1 LTQGRQEQ
9 EKSGQKRARIASISV
24 AVHLSEPERPCT
36 FVYMATEAVGEDIEA
51 LCGRCGTVWHV
62 VMAKMGSKIAK
73 VVCKR
78 CGGHHLYRTEQVPE
92 AAVGEA
98 SSAGTTSARAVGPRR
113 TRSRTGIPAPS
124 PVPDF
129 DPSKPP
135 RAYSAALVFAP
146 GERVQH
152 PTFGGG
158 VVTGSPGPG
167 KVEIAFP
174 AGRRV
179 LASAKTVSTLARPA
193 LAKYVPI
200 ADRPPDKM

>member
-1 LTQGRQEQ
+1 M
-9 EKSGQKRARIASISV
+9 SA
-24 AVHLSEPERPCT
+24 P
-36 FVYMATEAVGEDIEA
+36 AVGEDIEA
-51 LCGRCGTVWHV
+51 LCGRCGQVWHV
-62 VMAKMGSKIAK
+62 VMAKMGDKIAK

-78 CGGHHLYRTEQVPE
+78 CGGHHLYRTEQ
-92 AAVGEA
+92 AADADPRTAA
-98 SSAGTTSARAVGPRR
+98 STRASAARRPRAR
-113 TRSRTGIPAPS
+113 VVAEPVA
-124 PVPDF
+124 PVPPF

-135 RAYSAALVFAP
+135 RAYSALQSFTA

-174 AGRRV
+174 TGRRV
-179 LASAKTVSTLARPA
+179 LASAKVASSLARPTFVA
-193 LAKYVPI
+193 HVPV

>member
-1 LTQGRQEQ
+1 
-9 EKSGQKRARIASISV
+9 
-24 AVHLSEPERPCT
+24 
-36 FVYMATEAVGEDIEA
+36 MATPAVGDDIEA
-51 LCGRCGTVWHV
+51 LCGKCGTVWHV
-62 VMAKMGSKIAK
+62 VMAKMGDKIAK

-78 CGGHHLYRTEQVPE
+78 CNGHHLYRTEHPPE
-92 AAVGEA
+92 SSDTGAAAPKALGA
-98 SSAGTTSARAVGPRR
+98 RR
-113 TRSRTGIPAPS
+113 TRARVTT
-124 PVPDF
+124 PVPPPVPAF

-135 RAYSAALVFAP
+135 RAYSAAQAFTA

-174 AGRRV
+174 TGRRV
-179 LASAKTVSTLARPA
+179 LASAKIASTLARPM
-193 LAKYVPI
+193 LAKHVPI